1 MSVVVQITGRIY
13 MISKY
18 RGILV
23 WLKQQIEDK
32 HFKAGDKL
40 PSIRTLADQFQC
52 SKNTVVKALLEL
64 EKQHIVYSK
73 PKSGYY
79 VVHTHIVP
87 DETHDVDF
95 LSVGPD
101 ERTMPYEDFQHCIN
115 KAIEYYKIQIFAYSE
130 PQGLLSLRKELI
142 NYLHHSQVFTKPE
155 RLVITSGSQ
164 QALNILSIMPFLNG
178 KKKVLIEQPTYYGM
192 INTLQLNQNEII
204 GIDLTMDGID
214 FGKLEALFRDED
226 IKFFYTM
233 PRFHNPL
240 GHHYTNEDKKR
251 MVALAE
257 KYDVYIVED
266 DYLAEFDENSKADPL
281 FAYEPN
287 GRVIY
292 VKSFSKV
299 FVPGLRI
306 ATVILPEA
314 MVDSFINYKFVS
326 DFNTS
331 TLSQGALEIYLKSGM
346 FHYHVDNV
354 KKLYI
359 NKMNILLNACSS
371 YLPDYIEFTKPQG
384 GLYLTIFLP
393 SHINM
398 DKLIDLL
405 KEKRIY
411 VDNASRMYLEGSKQK
426 AIRISIS
433 KVNKDKIEYGIRELA
448 ACIVDMVEKKKEM
461 IIWN

>member
-1 MSVVVQITGRIY
+1 

-32 HFKAGDKL
+32 QFKAGDKL

-52 SKNTVVKALLEL
+52 SKNTIVKALLEL

-79 VVHTHIVP
+79 VVDTHLIP
-87 DETHDVDF
+87 DENENIDF

-115 KAIEYYKIQIFAYSE
+115 KAIEHYKTQIFSYSE
-130 PQGLLSLRKELI
+130 PQGLFSLRKELV
-142 NYLHHSQVFTKPE
+142 NYLQDSQVFTKPE

-192 INTLQLNQNEII
+192 INTLLLNQNEIL
-204 GIDLTMDGID
+204 GIDLTMEGID
-214 FGKLEALFRDED
+214 FGKLESLFRDED

-240 GHHYTNEDKKR
+240 GHHYTNEDKKKI
-251 MVALAE
+251 VALAE

-266 DYLAEFDENSKADPL
+266 DYLAEFDVDSKADPL

-314 MVDSFINYKFVS
+314 MVDQFVQYKFIA

-331 TLSQGALEIYLKSGM
+331 TLSQGALEIYIKSGM
-346 FHYHVDNV
+346 FHYHIDNV

-359 NKMNILLNACSS
+359 NKMTILLNACSS
-371 YLPDYIEFTKPQG
+371 YLPSYIKFTKPKG

-393 SHINM
+393 SHINI
-398 DKLIDLL
+398 DKLIHSL
-405 KEKRIY
+405 KEKHIY
-411 VDNASRMYLEGSKQK
+411 VDNASRMYLEGNKHK
-426 AIRISIS
+426 VIRISIS
-433 KVNKDKIEYGIRELA
+433 QVNKDKIEYGIRELA
-448 ACIVDMVEKKKEM
+448 ACIVDMVEKKKTIEYG
-461 IIWN
+461 INLNVKLKKTP